1 MDHLVYIFI
10 LTWIIHQYITSKKEI
25 FSVCLQASAC
35 CSPSCHYVCV
45 YVCVCDHVYTNSQCC
60 MASLWGTSKSLIT
73 DFSISFKANQSVKS
87 LSSSNICMI
96 RLGQECLWSHC
107 ATLPVISPSLSR
119 VYFWLLY
126 APRRRK
132 KKGGQN
138 YLALHLF
145 RYTSNQSPDA
155 VHVTVPKVT
164 KRNEKSLCTAQSI
177 PINMPHSL
185 WSLTPLL
192 RKKVQ
197 VC

>member
-1 MDHLVYIFI
+1 MWIITWLQWLKMDHLVYIFI

-132 KKGGQN
+132 KKE
-138 YLALHLF
+138 AKIILHCTF
-145 RYTSNQSPDA
+145 SATPQIKARTPCM
-155 VHVTVPKVT
+155 
-164 KRNEKSLCTAQSI
+164 SLCPRS
-177 PINMPHSL
+177 PKEMRNLCVPHSP
-185 WSLTPLL
+185 SL
-192 RKKVQ
+192 
-197 VC
+197 